1 MKNKIE
7 FYGKITGEKREYKD
21 PEYRQKVIEFFGNHD
36 GKEFS
41 VTYKIIND
49 IKSYAQLKFFYGVV
63 VPAFVQA
70 TGETNREMIARYLKG
85 KYLGRIEEIMGETIP
100 YVPSLAMDKNE
111 IDKLEMANFISNC
124 LNELYDVGGSIDQ
137 HEIDKLHSVMQDDI
151 EGQQEL
157 FK

>member
-1 MKNKIE
+1 M
-7 FYGKITGEKREYKD
+7 
-21 PEYRQKVIEFFGNHD
+21 
-36 GKEFS
+36 
-41 VTYKIIND
+41 
-49 IKSYAQLKFFYGVV
+49 KFFYGVV